1 MFADDTKIFQEV
13 RCSTDCSQLQADLD
27 KLFFLWAQKW
37 QMEFNV
43 EKCKVMHVG
52 SDVLLKM
59 EVGIRKR
66 ARQRD

>member
-13 RCSTDCSQLQADLD
+13 RCTTDCSQLQADPD

-52 SDVLLKM
+52 NREDSSTY
-59 EVGIRKR
+59 
-66 ARQRD
+66 

>member
-52 SDVLLKM
+52 NREDSSTYYMEGREYLL
-59 EVGIRKR
+59 
-66 ARQRD
+66 